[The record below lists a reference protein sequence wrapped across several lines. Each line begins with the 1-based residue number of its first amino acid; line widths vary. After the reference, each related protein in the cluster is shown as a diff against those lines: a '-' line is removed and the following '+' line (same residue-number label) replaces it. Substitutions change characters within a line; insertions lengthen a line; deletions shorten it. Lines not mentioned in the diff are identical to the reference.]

1 MASDKDSREEPLD
14 KQKLLLASK
23 YVIGLLSV
31 LERLL
36 ASKDTD
42 NQ

>member
-1 MASDKDSREEPLD
+1 MASDKKLREQPLD
-14 KQKLLLASK
+14 EKKLLLASK

-31 LERLL
+31 LEKLL
-36 ASKDTD
+36 AAKDTD